1 MEHWAG
7 NALLQASKE
16 RRKIDRQRCGL
27 AARLP
32 RNCGVKNARRVF
44 HLGSQAKAKFQAARA
59 ESGPRKRN
67 RAKPKAVPILG
78 PFFGPKNGTEKR
90 DHFLKPL
97 WIYIL
102 PRNRDRKTVPF
113 LGPKNGPKN
122 GTAFRRD
129 CAAISTCADTKM
141 WVRNVAYVLASTARI
156 RRVCALA
163 STATSGLS
171 CCADACSGAGVC
183 AFALSWFS
191 MFCFSHLRRS
201 EAARFS
207 LKELCA
213 HAAYKDVD
221 ARMALR
227 CKRRVSVGA
236 RARVACARVA
246 CARARTRA
254 NLRQRL
260 VAQPS
265 RPDSMLE
272 RVRKL
277 PCSLLP
283 RPHTQQEAHGP
294 GSEGCCCVG
303 MTEPLPQSNSN

>member
-1 MEHWAG
+1 
-7 NALLQASKE
+7 
-16 RRKIDRQRCGL
+16 
-27 AARLP
+27 
-32 RNCGVKNARRVF
+32 
-44 HLGSQAKAKFQAARA
+44 
-59 ESGPRKRN
+59 
-67 RAKPKAVPILG
+67 
-78 PFFGPKNGTEKR
+78 
-90 DHFLKPL
+90 
-97 WIYIL
+97 
-102 PRNRDRKTVPF
+102 
-113 LGPKNGPKN
+113 
-122 GTAFRRD
+122 
-129 CAAISTCADTKM
+129 M

-265 RPDSMLE
+265 RPDSMLDTFT
-272 RVRKL
+272 RTTSRIARTSASCPAPSSHARTHSRKPMAQDL
-277 PCSLLP
+277 NAVAVW
-283 RPHTQQEAHGP
+283 E
-294 GSEGCCCVG
+294 
-303 MTEPLPQSNSN
+303 